1 MTRLLHPSHLL
12 VATIAA
18 LIATFA
24 IACGGSDE
32 AKKPEATRHEAPDQP
47 KQPTPPAQ
55 PPAQAEPPAGDPAA
69 LAARGKGV
77 YAANCIACH
86 NPDPKI
92 DGSIGPAV
100 AGASLELLEARIIR
114 AEYPEGYTPR
124 RDTALMVAL
133 PYLEPDLAALA
144 AFLAPGS

>member
-1 MTRLLHPSHLL
+1 MTRLLYPARVFAVTL
-12 VATIAA
+12 ATVFAS
-18 LIATFA
+18 LA

-32 AKKPEATRHEAPDQP
+32 PKKPATTPQAT
-47 KQPTPPAQ
+47 PTQGEPPAPPAQ
-55 PPAQAEPPAGDPAA
+55 EAPPTADPAA

-100 AGASLELLEARIIR
+100 AGASLALLEARIMR
-114 AEYPEGYTPR
+114 QEYPEGYTPR
-124 RDTALMVAL
+124 RDTALMVPL
-133 PYLEPDLAALA
+133 PYLEPDIPALA